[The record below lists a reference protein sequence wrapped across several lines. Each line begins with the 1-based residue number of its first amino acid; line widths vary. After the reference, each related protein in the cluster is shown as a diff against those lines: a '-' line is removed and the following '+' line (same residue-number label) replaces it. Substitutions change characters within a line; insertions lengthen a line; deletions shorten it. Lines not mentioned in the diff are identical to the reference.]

1 MKNLLIVLLML
12 PLIGFSQV
20 RMNLPKDFI
29 QESSEDKYSIINA
42 SKYDS
47 EGYIQATIE
56 VKYSDDRSFSMFT
69 NEDYINEMLD
79 SNKMESTAG
88 MMFDDF
94 EFHIKE
100 KLFLIGIGD
109 CVSSIYSGAYKSN
122 GIRITNLVIQ
132 FVKNNKLYTLIGSSF
147 PENFSENH
155 KDFLKS
161 FDTLKL

>member
-1 MKNLLIVLLML
+1 MF

-29 QESSEDKYSIINA
+29 QEPNEDKYSIINA

-56 VKYSDDRSFSMFT
+56 VKYSDDWSFSMFT
-69 NEDYINEMLD
+69 NDDYINNMIN
-79 SNKMESTAG
+79 SNKIESTSS

-94 EFHIKE
+94 NLHIKE
-100 KLFLIGIGD
+100 KSYLLGIGD
-109 CVSSIYSGAYKSN
+109 CISYIYSGSYKSN
-122 GIRITNLVIQ
+122 GVRITNHVIQ
-132 FVKNNKLYTLIGSSF
+132 FIKNDKLYTLIGSSL
-147 PENFSENH
+147 PESFSENN

-161 FDTLKL
+161 FDTLKF